1 MDPGPLLEM
10 RLRSQEQGLAQ
21 RRRMEELSRWIG
33 KNLAQ
38 YRHTSCEK
46 LPPKDR
52 NKNRRINKLQRNSQR
67 NLFYDAGMRQSVRC
81 SEVSEQ
87 VPHLTEGVIRQTRSG

>member
-1 MDPGPLLEM
+1 MVPGPLLEM

-21 RRRMEELSRWIG
+21 RRRVEEQSHWIG
-33 KNLAQ
+33 KNLTQ

-46 LPPKDR
+46 LTHRER
-52 NKNRRINKLQRNSQR
+52 NKNKRVNKLQRNSQR
-67 NLFYDAGMRQSVRC
+67 NLFYDAGMSQSVRC

-87 VPHLTEGVIRQTRSG
+87 LPHLTEGMIMQTRSG

>member
-1 MDPGPLLEM
+1 MDPGPLMEM

-21 RRRMEELSRWIG
+21 RRRMEQSRWIG
-33 KNLAQ
+33 KNFTE

-46 LPPKDR
+46 LTHRER
-52 NKNRRINKLQRNSQR
+52 NKNKRINKVQRNSQR
-67 NLFYDAGMRQSVRC
+67 NLFYDAGMSQSVRC

-87 VPHLTEGVIRQTRSG
+87 VPHLTEGMIRQTRSG

>member
-10 RLRSQEQGLAQ
+10 RLRSQEQGLDQ
-21 RRRMEELSRWIG
+21 RRRVEEQSRWIG
-33 KNLAQ
+33 KNFTQ

-46 LPPKDR
+46 LIPMDR
-52 NKNRRINKLQRNSQR
+52 NKNRRINMLQRNSQR
-67 NLFYDAGMRQSVRC
+67 NLFYDAGMSQSVRC

-87 VPHLTEGVIRQTRSG
+87 LPHLTEGMIMQTRSG